1 MNENDLNDEQEDVLT
16 EAEELKLLKERA
28 KLMGLAFSNNISIE
42 TLKAKIEEKMN
53 GGKTEDDKSAD
64 AKAPQ
69 ANPLAGQSTAPVK
82 TKSLRQHLRDE
93 EMKLIRVRITNMDP
107 KKADLRGEVLCVANE
122 YLGNVKKF
130 IPYGEATDNGYHI
143 EHCLYKT
150 LRDREYLQIREVKGD
165 KSNGNT
171 PRIEKRW
178 VREFA
183 IEVLPPLTAKE
194 LEELKIAQ
202 LAAGSLE
209 AQK

>member
-1 MNENDLNDEQEDVLT
+1 MNDFNENDEQDVLT
-16 EAEELKLLKERA
+16 EADELKLLKERA
-28 KLMGLAFSNNISIE
+28 ALMGIKFSNNISID
-42 TLKAKIEEKMN
+42 TLKAKIDEKMN
-53 GGKTEDDKSAD
+53 GGKTDE
-64 AKAPQ
+64 APAAVATPLE
-69 ANPLAGQSTAPVK
+69 ANPLIGQNAAPAKV
-82 TKSLRQHLRDE
+82 KSLRQHLRDE
-93 EMKLIRVRITNMDP
+93 EMKLLRVRITNMDP

-143 EHCLYKT
+143 ENCLYKT
-150 LRDREYLQIREVKGD
+150 LRDREYLQVREVKGD

-183 IEVLPPLTAKE
+183 IEILPPLTAKE
-194 LEELKIAQ
+194 LQELKVAQ